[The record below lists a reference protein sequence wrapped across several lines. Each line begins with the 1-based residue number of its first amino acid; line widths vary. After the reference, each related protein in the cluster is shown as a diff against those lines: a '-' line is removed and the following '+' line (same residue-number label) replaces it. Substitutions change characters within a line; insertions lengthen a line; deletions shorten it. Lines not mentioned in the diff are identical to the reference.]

1 MKKTKEPEYHELQ
14 IWCADMWAV
23 LWNGWK
29 MGKETVCHQDLEF
42 AWGTSSESDYDRL
55 NILHNAGVVSS
66 ADGLFY
72 KAEFMGRLPY
82 NLNLN
87 IKEGTASKKYY
98 EIIQQVEKKSVLI

>member
-1 MKKTKEPEYHELQ
+1 
-14 IWCADMWAV
+14 MWAV

-29 MGKETVCHQDLEF
+29 GGNKTICHPNLEF
-42 AWGTSSESDYDRL
+42 SWATSLENEVNKC
-55 NILHNAGVVSS
+55 NIFHNAGATSS

-72 KAEFMGRLPY
+72 KAEFMSRLTY

-98 EIIQQVEKKSVLI
+98 EIIQQVELKTCLI